1 MSTETLNKKEATDS
15 QPTAT
20 AAPEDELHRRARK
33 RVERIH
39 GVEANIA
46 AFLVGMIVLVPVWL
60 LVEWQSAG
68 GFERWSEGGN
78 PGDWDAWILYIAVPW
93 FLWVAFVC
101 LRAYIDR
108 DKEDEIDREVRR
120 LRASG

>member
-1 MSTETLNKKEATDS
+1 MPTDTLSKEELTVLERA
-15 QPTAT
+15 PAVE
-20 AAPEDELHRRARK
+20 PEDELHERARK

-39 GVEANIA
+39 GVKANVA

-78 PGDWDAWILYIAVPW
+78 PGDWDAWILYIVVPW
-93 FLWVAFVC
+93 FMWVAFVC

-108 DKEDEIDREVRR
+108 DKEGEIEREVRR